1 LFILL
6 NKTLLSRT
14 HCVYKYERYIIE
26 KYTVH
31 NVDYISKMRCIIM
44 CIPKK
49 KIGCCSKLDSN
60 SGENFSQ
67 NFYIILYNFLTF
79 FYMNWNIS
87 QKIYIFSQN
96 FLYALIMKQ

>member
-1 LFILL
+1 MLL

-67 NFYIILYNFLTF
+67 NFSYNFSEFLYNF
-79 FYMNWNIS
+79 I
-87 QKIYIFSQN
+87 
-96 FLYALIMKQ
+96 